1 MKVKKT
7 ITAANSRLSAQLFT
21 LASLVATAIPPLLMI
36 WVAASIFV
44 YASIA
49 HHPNPKVVN
58 YNRIAGYRF
67 YGVAGAMVI
76 FGQPIYSLFGGW
88 HGLLV
93 VWAIL
98 AIIILP
104 WGIWDVMKARN
115 DDWQDMV
122 IEVLVNE

>member
-21 LASLVATAIPPLLMI
+21 FASLVATVLPPLLMI

-49 HHPNPKVVN
+49 HHPNPKVVY

-76 FGQPIYSLFGGW
+76 LGQPIYSILGGW
-88 HGLLV
+88 QGLLV

-98 AIIILP
+98 AVIIVP

-115 DDWQDMV
+115 DEWQDMV